1 VLQPAAAGKLAEP
14 TRSPSTVTSQCSRIY
29 ADLLDE
35 FDPNFN
41 IVTP

>member
-1 VLQPAAAGKLAEP
+1 VSPLIAAVHVIGDESVVATFAGLMD
-14 TRSPSTVTSQCSRIY
+14 T
-29 ADLLDE
+29 